1 MLETELFAFLERTAD
16 SAFTVTEQGEICS
29 WNRSAEELFGY
40 QRSDVLTRTC
50 HEVLDGRGALGTQV
64 CSGGCTA
71 SFCAAQHG
79 KIPDFDLN
87 VSTSRGNRLW
97 VNISTIVFDEPRRNR
112 RLIVHL
118 ARDISHRKKNEELLA
133 KMVDLSKELAATSGH
148 IDGIEPAPPLSEQ
161 EQKILRLFAKA
172 KNSADIARYLG
183 ITLPTL
189 RNHLHSINEK
199 LRTHNRLEAVMHA
212 MQRGLI

>member
-16 SAFTVTEQGEICS
+16 AVFAVTDQGEIRF
-29 WNRSAEELFGY
+29 WNQSAEDLFGY
-40 QRSDVLTRTC
+40 SASEVMNRTC
-50 HEVLDGRGALGTQV
+50 HDVLAGRGPLGTEV
-64 CSGGCTA
+64 CSGGC
-71 SFCAAQHG
+71 SIQFCAAQYG
-79 KIPDFDLN
+79 KVPNFDLE
-87 VSTSRGNRLW
+87 VRISSGGRLW

-118 ARDISHRKKNEELLA
+118 ARDISNRKKNEELIA
-133 KMVDLSKELAATSGH
+133 NMVDLSKQVAATFGH
-148 IDGIEPAPPLSEQ
+148 VDGIEPVSPLSER
-161 EQKILRLFAKA
+161 ETKILRLFAKA
-172 KNSADIARYLG
+172 NNSADIARELA

-212 MQRGLI
+212 IQRGLI

>member
-1 MLETELFAFLERTAD
+1 MLETELFAFLERTSDA
-16 SAFTVTEQGEICS
+16 AFVVTEQGEIRS
-29 WNRSAEELFGY
+29 WNKSAERLFGY
-40 QRSDVLTRTC
+40 PASEVANRTC
-50 HEVLDGRGALGTQV
+50 HEVLDGRGALGTEV
-64 CSGGCTA
+64 CTGGC
-71 SFCAAQHG
+71 SVQSCAAQHG
-79 KIPDFDLN
+79 KIPDFDLEVKTN
-87 VSTSRGNRLW
+87 SGSRLW

-118 ARDISHRKKNEELLA
+118 ARDVSHRKKNEDLLA
-133 KMVDLSKELAATSGH
+133 KMLDLSKELAAAAGH
-148 IDGIEPAPPLSEQ
+148 VDGISPISPISEQ
-161 EQKILRLFAKA
+161 EQRILRLFAKA
-172 KNSADIARYLG
+172 KNSSEIARELG

>member
-1 MLETELFAFLERTAD
+1 MLETELFDLLERTAD

-40 QRSDVLTRTC
+40 HQTDVLTRTC

-71 SFCAAQHG
+71 SFCAAQRG

-87 VSTSRGNRLW
+87 VRTSHGNRLW
-97 VNISTIVFDEPRRNR
+97 VNISTIVFDQPRRNR